1 MKRLSLLKTTPPKIK
16 KLWCYSLCYLWHSSK
31 HSLIFIALIVVI
43 LIALR
48 LYPKPALTDL
58 IPHSTAIYAADET
71 LLRMTLAQ
79 DAQYQLWVPLKN
91 INPKAIEAAKLYE
104 DRYFDWH
111 FGVNPIALLRGILRT
126 YSGNARQGASTITMQ
141 LARSLYGIDSR
152 SVGGKFKQIFAA
164 LWLESAYSKHDIL
177 EAYLNIAP
185 YGGNIKGI
193 ATASL
198 VYFNKPASQLNLP
211 EAITLAVIPQNPNKR
226 LNLTQQNTLLSQARQ
241 RLWQNW
247 LAKHPQDAQYNAD
260 LALPV
265 MSLNTQQNKTKLKL
279 PFLAPHFT
287 DALLSSNQLSAIHTG
302 LNMHAQLTLQ
312 RMINRYIENNKHLG
326 IHNVSA
332 MLFDAKTMQVK
343 ALVGSADYFNTAID
357 GQVNGTAAKR
367 SPGSTLKPF
376 IYGLALDQSLIHPA
390 SILKDA
396 PTSFGPYSPENFDG
410 RFIGPITAADAL
422 IRSRNVP
429 AVSLAAK
436 LSKPSLYDFLKSAGM
451 SKLKSESHYGL
462 ALALGGGELTMEE
475 LVSLYAMLANHG
487 RFKPFSLV
495 SNNEPSF
502 TLLSQEAAFI
512 TLDMLRQNPRPDT
525 NEPDIHKTAWKT
537 GTSWG
542 FHDAWTIGVSGNNVL
557 AIWIGNFDGK
567 SNPSFIG
574 IKTAAPLFFQILDSL
589 RHQRLLSP
597 QTELEAMPPR
607 TLTKVKVCTASGD
620 LPNQYCKN
628 LSETWFIPGK
638 SPIKV
643 STLHRPVYFDNT
655 TNQAMCRPNENT
667 REEIIEFWDS
677 DMLHLFREA
686 GMPRRIPPTLPSE
699 CSNTKSQTNAEAP
712 QITSPLRGV
721 TYTIQLSKPETI
733 LLKAKNRSQGAI
745 YWFAN
750 NGFITKSLAGTGI
763 AWAPQQAG
771 HYVLRAVDKD
781 GQADSRELQVEFVP

>member
-1 MKRLSLLKTTPPKIK
+1 MAFKQRRLASLLKKT
-16 KLWCYSLCYLWHSSK
+16 
-31 HSLIFIALIVVI
+31 
-43 LIALR
+43 LIAAALLALVLTVLR
-48 LYPKPALTDL
+48 LYPKPALADL
-58 IPHSTAIYAADET
+58 IPHSTAIYAADGT
-71 LLRMTLAQ
+71 LLRITLAQ
-79 DAQYQLWVPLKN
+79 DAQYQLWVPLSDIAPN
-91 INPKAIEAAKLYE
+91 AIDAVKLYE

-111 FGVNPIALLRGILRT
+111 FGVNPISLLRGMVRT
-126 YSGNARQGASTITMQ
+126 YSGNSRQGASTISMQ
-141 LARSLYGIDSR
+141 LARGLYSIDSR
-152 SVGGKFKQIFAA
+152 NISGKAKQILAA
-164 LWLESAYSKHDIL
+164 IWLECRYSKREIL

-198 VYFNKPASQLNLP
+198 FYFNKPASRINLP

-226 LNLTQQNTLLSQARQ
+226 LSITHKNTPLNEARS
-241 RLWQNW
+241 RLWKNW
-247 LAKHPQDAQYNAD
+247 LAGHPQDAKYSVD
-260 LALPV
+260 MALPAQP
-265 MSLNTQQNKTKLKL
+265 MRANKKLKGVNNLPIRHL
-279 PFLAPHFT
+279 PFLAPHLT
-287 DALLSSNQLSAIHTG
+287 DALLAENHNQPNIESG
-302 LNMHAQLTLQ
+302 LNLHAQATLE
-312 RMINRYIENNKHLG
+312 RMIASYIANNKNIG
-326 IHNVSA
+326 INNVSA
-332 MLFDAKTMQVK
+332 MLYDAKTMQVK
-343 ALVGSADYFNTAID
+343 ALAGSADYFNAEIY

-376 IYGLALDQSLIHPA
+376 IYGLAMDQSLIHPA
-390 SILKDA
+390 SVLKDA

-410 RFIGPITAADAL
+410 RFIGPITATEAL

-429 AVSLAAK
+429 VVSLAAR
-436 LSKPSLYDFLKSAGM
+436 LSQPSLYDFLKNAGV

-487 RFKPFSLV
+487 RFAPFSLIR
-495 SNNEPSF
+495 NNAATFP
-502 TLLSQEAAFI
+502 LLSEESAYI

-525 NEPDIHKTAWKT
+525 GEPDRYKTAWKT

-557 AIWIGNFDGK
+557 AVWIGNFDGK

-589 RHQRLLSP
+589 RHQRLLNP

-607 TLTKVKVCTASGD
+607 GLTKVKVCTASGD

-628 LSETWFIPGK
+628 LGETWFIPGK

-655 TNQAMCRPNENT
+655 TNQVVCSAGANT
-667 REEIIEFWDS
+667 KEEIIEFWSS
-677 DMLHLFREA
+677 DMLRLFREA
-686 GMPRRIPPTLPSE
+686 GMPRRVPPTLPAA
-699 CSNTKSQTNAEAP
+699 CGNKTNQTIDDKP

-721 TYTIQLSKPETI
+721 VYTIRLSKPETI
-733 LLKAKNRSQGAI
+733 ALKASRGGQGAI

-750 NGFITKSLAGTGI
+750 NSFIAKSEAGTGI
-763 AWAPQQAG
+763 AWTPQQAG
-771 HYVLRAVDKD
+771 HYVLRAVDET
-781 GQADSRELQVEFVP
+781 GQADNREVVVEFVP